1 MSILTV
7 LNERIYVENE
17 FVLSTLC
24 TVCAIFIFC
33 VLDMCNTFFFG
44 LHFGLLRC
52 YANVGKVRNARKA
65 FREARRAAC

>member
-7 LNERIYVENE
+7 LNERIYVEIE

-33 VLDMCNTFFFG
+33 VLDMCNTFFLVCTLDSCAVMQMLERFEMREK
-44 LHFGLLRC
+44 HF
-52 YANVGKVRNARKA
+52 A
-65 FREARRAAC
+65 